1 MADLTEFAAFPFGSF
16 FLDTLAEYDSLI
28 DDEYLRRNLG
38 VVFAVG
44 ALYASFLAA
53 LVLLRLRRTR
63 DSMAYMK
70 VADQTRYAQRNQG
83 LWGRSSGW

>member
-28 DDEYLRRNLG
+28 DGEYLHRNLG

-44 ALYASFLAA
+44 GLYASFLAA

-70 VADQTRYAQRNQG
+70 VADQTRCAHRNHG
-83 LWGRSSGW
+83 LWHHI